1 MNNDLIYGYL
11 TESDREFEAEM
22 LKIDL
27 ETQRYQTA
35 YEMVDRQ
42 LQENFKFAELK
53 VLEENGT
60 YADLNYLYTEA
71 TKDAEEKKKGIFS
84 TIIKAIKDFFTN
96 IFNRLR
102 GVKAPSDENATADV
116 PEGFDF
122 NKVSQN
128 LGALDANV
136 NSLIS
141 AIERCSLPHMLTFA
155 ATVIGSLGT
164 IYNGIGLV
172 KKNKEDVHDS
182 VQKMKKVPANQIEK
196 IKNQFEK
203 VAGALRNI
211 KDTFE
216 GKDTPDGDKEEEYKD
231 ENGEVHK
238 GTFSKM
244 MGGIRRIVSTI
255 SNFICGI
262 FGKKKD
268 AGAPDQTGA
277 PESNTS
283 TTPTNN
289 ETNTSTEPT
298 NNNGEPET
306 TTKPKPKTPKSK
318 TPKSKTPKPKTPKSK
333 TPKSK
338 TPKPKTTK
346 TKTTKTNTDDN
357 PEDKPDNET
366 KPVVSSAQDELFRSI
381 FGYDYM
387 TEQALQEE
395 DEEREL
401 VESISH
407 ILDEL

>member
-128 LGALDANV
+128 LGALDANA

-155 ATVIGSLGT
+155 ATVIGNLGT

-231 ENGEVHK
+231 ENDEVHK

-244 MGGIRRIVSTI
+244 MGEIRRIVSTI
-255 SNFICGI
+255 SNFIFGV
-262 FGKKKD
+262 FGKKK
-268 AGAPDQTGA
+268 
-277 PESNTS
+277 NN
-283 TTPTNN
+283 NN
-289 ETNTSTEPT
+289 EDNKSDDK
-298 NNNGEPET
+298 NNGQNG
-306 TTKPKPKTPKSK
+306 KKSSDDSKNKT
-318 TPKSKTPKPKTPKSK
+318 
-333 TPKSK
+333 
-338 TPKPKTTK
+338 
-346 TKTTKTNTDDN
+346 DN
-357 PEDKPDNET
+357 PEHKNTDSKAPKQQPKDKVGNQNADVE
-366 KPVVSSAQDELFRSI
+366 VVDGTGKKVGESTDDELFRSI

>member
-11 TESDREFEAEM
+11 TESDREYEADM

-102 GVKAPSDENATADV
+102 GVKAPSDKNATADV

-128 LGALDANV
+128 LGALDTNT
-136 NSLIS
+136 NNLIS
-141 AIERCSLPHMLTFA
+141 AIERCSLPHMLAFA
-155 ATVIGSLGT
+155 ATVLSNLGT
-164 IYNGIGLV
+164 IYNGIGLI

-203 VAGALRNI
+203 VAGALRNV

-244 MGGIRRIVSTI
+244 MGEIRKIVSTI
-255 SNFICGI
+255 SNFIRGI
-262 FGKKKD
+262 FGKKKNN
-268 AGAPDQTGA
+268 GAPDQTGA
-277 PESNTS
+277 PE
-283 TTPTNN
+283 TNN
-289 ETNTSTEPT
+289 PSGAPETNNPSGTPETNTTTEPT

-306 TTKPKPKTPKSK
+306 NTKPETGTKPDAG
-318 TPKSKTPKPKTPKSK
+318 
-333 TPKSK
+333 
-338 TPKPKTTK
+338 TK
-346 TKTTKTNTDDN
+346 TKI
-357 PEDKPDNET
+357 EF
-366 KPVVSSAQDELFRSI
+366 AQDELFRSI
-381 FGYDYM
+381 FGYDFM
-387 TEQALQEE
+387 TEQALQKE